1 MKLIKSS
8 LEQTSLSCPSSWKG
22 RLDDGSEIVISF
34 RCGKLE
40 LKNGNKILAKGE
52 KDQFDISSYI
62 ELQDALKILA
72 KEGIESE

>member
-8 LEQTSLSCPSSWKG
+8 LEQISLSCPSSWKG
-22 RLDDGSEIVISF
+22 SLEDGTEVIITF

-40 LKNGNKILAKGE
+40 LKSGNRILIKGD

-72 KEGIESE
+72 KEGVESE